1 MTEKSV
7 FNPDFQQQDTSAKI
21 VAGLE
26 RLSNAF
32 RVLLWDHAKAIGLS
46 PIQIQILI
54 FLKYHAQ
61 ALCNVSA
68 LAREFN
74 LTKPTIS
81 DAIKV
86 LHQKKLIEKIQSD
99 IDKRAYSIKLNARG
113 EEIVSQTEHFAA
125 PVQKIIEHLGAKEQN
140 QFFQTLSKIILQL
153 NRKEILSVQ
162 RTCPTCRFFQKTK
175 QGAYC
180 KLLEQKLEASAI
192 RLDCPEFEAI
202 P

>member
-7 FNPDFQQQDTSAKI
+7 FNPDFQQQNTSAKI

-54 FLKYHAQ
+54 FIKYHTQ
-61 ALCNVSA
+61 PLCNVSA
-68 LAREFN
+68 LAKEFN
-74 LTKPTIS
+74 ITKPTIS
-81 DAIKV
+81 DAIKI
-86 LHQKKLIEKIQSD
+86 LHKKELIEKIQSD
-99 IDKRAYSIKLNARG
+99 IDRRAYSIELSSKG
-113 EEIVSQTEHFAA
+113 EEIVQQTEHFAA
-125 PVQKIIEHLGAKEQN
+125 PVGHIIAQLDTAEQN
-140 QFFQTLSKIILQL
+140 QFFYTLSKIILQL
-153 NRKEILSVQ
+153 NKKEILSVQ
-162 RTCPTCRFFQKTK
+162 RTCPTCRFFEKTK

-180 KLLEQKLEASAI
+180 KLLEQQLATTAI

-202 P
+202 S